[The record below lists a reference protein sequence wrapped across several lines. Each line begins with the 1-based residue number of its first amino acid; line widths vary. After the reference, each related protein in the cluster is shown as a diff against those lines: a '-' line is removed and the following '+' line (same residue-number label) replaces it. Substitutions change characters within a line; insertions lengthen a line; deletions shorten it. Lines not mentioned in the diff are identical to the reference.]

1 MSVETVEAYFSEA
14 IVEKVKKPVTRASH
28 VAEIQKVL
36 PRYRFEQFLRLNN
49 EGHRIV
55 LSGAFLDI
63 VEKPR
68 ESDLR
73 LADDYI
79 RWFCEGR
86 ELESFKQE
94 TGTSS
99 EKLEDL
105 ISAMPEMIAAFY
117 ADRKTIGSV
126 GLHSTIKVTPK
137 KKKSKTPKNKEEA
150 VPSNITNGVDDEAVP
165 DNTIDFPTP
174 PPADEMPND
183 PSGKLASVSSIS
195 GDIMAHISTL
205 GQPEE
210 LEQRHDEPELAQ
222 PDTVDKEPGI
232 ERPSW
237 RETMKLVDLDAPS
250 PVSINPETKLKAM
263 VAAARGVGAKPTI
276 RTHEVSEHMPA
287 AKLERLLEPKERKL
301 YKHVNVFDVALHPG
315 SVSPGELFGAINSM
329 WGDTIDAGIIDPR
342 AVDYLR
348 ARAAGLSSSLDADG
362 RETLK
367 RLENT
372 ASAYPG
378 RLMDEKLPNIKVLRS
393 VLKQFAMGRTVDELR
408 TIFPGAPIPLLLAG
422 GIGEVFRTRI
432 SKSK

>member
-1 MSVETVEAYFSEA
+1 MSVETVEEAYFPEA
-14 IVEKVKKPVTRASH
+14 LVEEVKQPVTRASH
-28 VAEIQKVL
+28 VTEIQKVL
-36 PRYRFEQFLRLNN
+36 PKYRFEQFLRLND
-49 EGHRIV
+49 EGHRII

-94 TGTSS
+94 TGTTA

-105 ISAMPEMIAAFY
+105 ISVMPEMIAAFY
-117 ADRKTIGSV
+117 ANRKTIGSV

-137 KKKSKTPKNKEEA
+137 KKKSKIPKNKEEA

-174 PPADEMPND
+174 PPADEIPND
-183 PSGKLASVSSIS
+183 PSGELASVSPIR
-195 GDIMAHISTL
+195 GDIMADISTL

-210 LEQRHDEPELAQ
+210 LEQKYNEPELPQ
-222 PDTVDKEPGI
+222 LDTVDKEPGI

-263 VAAARGVGAKPTI
+263 VAAAKGVRARPATKDDKAFEHKPA
-276 RTHEVSEHMPA
+276 P
-287 AKLERLLEPKERKL
+287 KLERLLDPEARKQ
-301 YKHVNVFDVALHPG
+301 YGHVDVFEVALHPG
-315 SVSPGELFGAINSM
+315 SVSRDELMGAINSI
-329 WGDTIDAGIIDPR
+329 WGDAISENV
-342 AVDYLR
+342 VDLFTANYLR
-348 ARAAGLSSSLDADG
+348 GRAAGIEVSSSDG
-362 RETLK
+362 RKYLK
-367 RLENT
+367 KLEDM
-372 ASAYPG
+372 AGAYPG
-378 RLMDEKLPNIKVLRS
+378 RLMNEKLPNIRTIRS
-393 VLKQFAMGRTVDELR
+393 VLKQFSMGRTVNELKEA
-408 TIFPGAPIPLLLAG
+408 FPGAPVPLLLAG
-422 GIGEVFRTRI
+422 GISEVLRTRI
-432 SKSK
+432 SRK